1 MHWPAVLYLL
11 LSVGEVVEYFWP
23 VTVCVLG
30 MFFALGVARILLGL
44 GMSAVDVASSQRKRD
59 VGESE

>member
-1 MHWPAVLYLL
+1 M
-11 LSVGEVVEYFWP
+11 EYFWP
-23 VTVCVLG
+23 VTACVLG

-44 GMSAVDVASSQRKRD
+44 GMSAVDIAAPRTEGD